1 MSSVTATTTAPDP
14 TGSAGVPASSRP
26 RLDWRLRFAALS
38 LIWGFSFLLIKVGTQ
53 GYALPG
59 HPGTPGVRHGRAGGR
74 DGGPAGGLPRGARTW
89 MHLAVAGFL
98 LNALPFSLFAFA
110 ELTIPSTLAASA
122 TRPPRCGAW
131 RCPWWRCARTG
142 RPGCGW
148 YLGLGFLGVL
158 TVLGAWQGFHGL
170 DARGTTLALLASLSY
185 PVGWIYVRRTLA
197 GSSASHLSLTGGQ
210 LLLATVQLA
219 VVTPLFTS
227 APSSLALGPLLAIAA
242 LGTLGTGLAV
252 LIQYGIVAEVGPT
265 TGQMVTYFVPVIAAA
280 GILLLGETLT
290 WSTPVGAAVVLAGA
304 ALTQVKPKRRG
315 DGGGHPGSRARLT
328 RTSAGPLPGRTAAA
342 IASASG
348 SISASVRVE
357 TVTRMPGVCS
367 SGSALRGH
375 RPAGV
380 QEAGDRARLVGYR
393 HPQVH
398 AAAPVRLDRAPAQRR
413 GQRVPALAVARR
425 DGRRVHRAVGPQPRH
440 RALEGQADPAG
451 PEALPAAYPVEGE
464 RVAGEDSEAQVGTV
478 RLGGRAGEGPAVGD
492 TREGCSGRSTMW

>member
-1 MSSVTATTTAPDP
+1 MA
-14 TGSAGVPASSRP
+14 
-26 RLDWRLRFAALS
+26 
-38 LIWGFSFLLIKVGTQ
+38 
-53 GYALPG
+53 
-59 HPGTPGVRHGRAGGR
+59 VRRE
-74 DGGPAGGLPRGARTW
+74 GLPRGARTW

-110 ELTIPSTLAASA
+110 ELTIPSTMAGICNA
-122 TRPPRCGAW
+122 TSPLWGMALSLVALREDRPTRVRVAG
-131 RCPWWRCARTG
+131 
-142 RPGCGW
+142 
-148 YLGLGFLGVL
+148 LGLGFLGVL

-280 GILLLGETLT
+280 AGILLLGETLT

-315 DGGGHPGSRARLT
+315 
-328 RTSAGPLPGRTAAA
+328 
-342 IASASG
+342 
-348 SISASVRVE
+348 
-357 TVTRMPGVCS
+357 
-367 SGSALRGH
+367 
-375 RPAGV
+375 
-380 QEAGDRARLVGYR
+380 
-393 HPQVH
+393 
-398 AAAPVRLDRAPAQRR
+398 
-413 GQRVPALAVARR
+413 
-425 DGRRVHRAVGPQPRH
+425 
-440 RALEGQADPAG
+440 
-451 PEALPAAYPVEGE
+451 
-464 RVAGEDSEAQVGTV
+464 
-478 RLGGRAGEGPAVGD
+478 
-492 TREGCSGRSTMW
+492 